1 MRNLIILIA
10 FALSGY
16 FNLNVTSDTPDAV
29 ININYSTVAVANT
42 EVLNP
47 LYTLPTKTRFNPN
60 CNIEQGIAIL
70 PKTGVCFIEDVVFES
85 YNAPQ
90 EDFYK
95 NDVILQMASLQS
107 QYKAG
112 TFIDIDQTTYTPEQ
126 LITEITASSTLFIY
140 AEAVQAQIRVLTSLV
155 LI

>member
-1 MRNLIILIA
+1 MRHLIILTA

-29 ININYSTVAVANT
+29 ININYSTVAVADT

-90 EDFYK
+90 EDLYK
-95 NDVILQMASLQS
+95 NDIIL
-107 QYKAG
+107 
-112 TFIDIDQTTYTPEQ
+112 
-126 LITEITASSTLFIY
+126 
-140 AEAVQAQIRVLTSLV
+140 R
-155 LI
+155 

>member
-1 MRNLIILIA
+1 
-10 FALSGY
+10 
-16 FNLNVTSDTPDAV
+16 
-29 ININYSTVAVANT
+29 
-42 EVLNP
+42 
-47 LYTLPTKTRFNPN
+47 
-60 CNIEQGIAIL
+60 
-70 PKTGVCFIEDVVFES
+70 
-85 YNAPQ
+85 
-90 EDFYK
+90 
-95 NDVILQMASLQS
+95 MASLQS